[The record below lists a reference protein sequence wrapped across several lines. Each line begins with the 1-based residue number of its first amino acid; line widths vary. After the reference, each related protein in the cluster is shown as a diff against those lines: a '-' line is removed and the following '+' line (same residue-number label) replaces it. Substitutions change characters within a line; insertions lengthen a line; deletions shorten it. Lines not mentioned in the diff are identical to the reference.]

1 MYWIEPPGREKTKM
15 NVMSRIRKCLHLR
28 PTVGVEINVRVNRYM
43 IDASHTL
50 ATGSNSLYGTTK
62 GLRFEETAQRPV
74 IPLVAYAH
82 FLIRGK

>member
-1 MYWIEPPGREKTKM
+1 M

-28 PTVGVEINVRVNRYM
+28 RTLGGEINVRVNRYM
-43 IDASHTL
+43 LDASHTL
-50 ATGSNSLYGTTK
+50 ASYSLNGTTK